1 MSWQLAS
8 LLVLIAALSASF
20 WWYGR
25 TRPTTREVAVIATL
39 AALAALGRDAF
50 VALPDVKPITAMV
63 LISGLAFGPGP
74 GFAVGAVSALAS
86 NVFLGQGPW
95 TPWQMAAWGLVGVG
109 GALLGR
115 LTGRQLGRVSLAVAC
130 AAGAVTFS
138 AIINLFT
145 WTATGAHTL
154 AQYVVILAAALPFD
168 LTHVVASFLFALA
181 FGPTLLRMLTRVRTR
196 LEVTWE
202 PAAAVSAAAAALL
215 VVAVTGVTGSGARAI
230 AATSAHPAVAHAAS
244 AGGVSGAVG
253 YLSAAQNTDGG
264 FGGSRGQ
271 ASTELYSA
279 WVAMGL
285 AAAGRHPQDVRRNG
299 NSVLSALRSGAGQ
312 LQGTGD
318 LERTILALRA
328 CGASVHSLAGHDPVA
343 ELGQARSRDGSFAHL
358 VNLTSFAVFSLRAAG
373 RSSSDPT
380 VHAAGRWLVGQENS
394 DGGFS
399 FQMRGAASDVDD
411 TAAAVQALIDAGLR
425 GSAVNRAVTFLE
437 GRQNADGGYALA
449 SGAGS
454 NAQSTA
460 WAVQALVASGLDP
473 EAVHHGAS
481 RSPLA
486 YLRSLQEPD
495 GSVRYSRTAT
505 QTPVWVTAQVLTA
518 LARKPFPIDPPKR
531 SRRGGPGGPA
541 GPAPHAQ
548 GHHPHRHRV
557 HRRAHAAGASGSAQ
571 ERLDALAGRS
581 GRAAGMLLGAM
592 IG

>member
-25 TRPTTREVAVIATL
+25 TRPSTREVAVVATL

-63 LISGLAFGPGP
+63 LISGLAFGAGP

-115 LTGRQLGRVSLAVAC
+115 LTGRHLGRMPLAVAC
-130 AAGAVTFS
+130 AGGAVAFS

-145 WTATGAHTL
+145 WTVTGSNTPG
-154 AQYVVILAAALPFD
+154 QYGVIVAAALPFD

-181 FGPTLLRMLTRVRTR
+181 FGPTLLRMLTRVRAR

-202 PAAAVSAAAAALL
+202 PAAALSVAAVALL
-215 VVAVTGVTGSGARAI
+215 VAALTGAPGSSATAV
-230 AATSAHPAVAHAAS
+230 AATRTQPGVAQAAA
-244 AGGVSGAVG
+244 AGGVSSAVG
-253 YLSAAQNTDGG
+253 YLTAAQNADGG

-285 AAAGRHPQDVRRNG
+285 AAAGRNPQDVRRG
-299 NSVLSALRSGAGQ
+299 GSSVLSALRSQSGQ

-343 ELGQARSRDGSFAHL
+343 ELQQARARDGSFAHL
-358 VNLTSFAVFSLRAAG
+358 VNLTSFAIFALRAAG

-380 VHAAGRWLVGQENS
+380 VHEAGSWLGAQQNS

-399 FQMRGAASDVDD
+399 FQMRGAPSDVDD
-411 TAAAVQALIDAGLR
+411 TAAAVQGLIDAGQR
-425 GSAVNRAVTFLE
+425 GSAVRRAVTFLKA
-437 GRQNADGGYALA
+437 RQNPDGGYALS

-460 WAVQALVASGLDP
+460 WAVQALVASGSDP
-473 EAVHHGAS
+473 ETVRRDGS
-481 RSPLA
+481 RSALA
-486 YLRSLQEPD
+486 YLRSLQVPD
-495 GSVRYSRTAT
+495 GSVRYSRTGT

-518 LARKPFPIDPPKR
+518 LARRPFPIDPPR
-531 SRRGGPGGPA
+531 RPRRGGPSGPA
-541 GPAPHAQ
+541 GRLPHAN
-548 GHHPHRHRV
+548 GHPRRKRV
-557 HRRAHAAGASGSAQ
+557 HHRARAAGAQLSAQ
-571 ERLDALAGRS
+571 QRLDALAARG
-581 GRAAGMLLGAM
+581 GQAAGMLLGAM

>member
-1 MSWQLAS
+1 VSWQLSS
-8 LLVLIAALSASF
+8 LLVLVVALAASF

-25 TRPTTREVAVIATL
+25 TRPTTREVAVVATL

-50 VALPDVKPITAMV
+50 VALPDVKPITAIV
-63 LISGLAFGPGP
+63 LISGLAFGAGP

-115 LTGRQLGRVSLAVAC
+115 LTGRRLGRVPLAVAC
-130 AAGAVTFS
+130 AGAAVAFS

-145 WTATGAHTL
+145 WTVTGSHTL
-154 AQYVVILAAALPFD
+154 VQYGVILAASLPFD
-168 LTHVVASFLFALA
+168 LTHVVASFLFGMA
-181 FGPTLLRMLTRVRTR
+181 FGPSLLRMLTRVRMR
-196 LEVTWE
+196 LQVTWE
-202 PAAAVSAAAAALL
+202 PAGVAGAAAVALLAAA
-215 VVAVTGVTGSGARAI
+215 VPGVTGSGSMAV
-230 AATSAHPAVAHAAS
+230 AATGAHPAAAHVAGAD
-244 AGGVSGAVG
+244 GVSGAVG
-253 YLSAAQNTDGG
+253 YLSAAQNVDGG

-285 AAAGRHPQDVRRNG
+285 AAAGEPPQDVRRNG
-299 NSVLSALRSGAGQ
+299 NSVLSALRSQAAQ

-343 ELGQARSRDGSFAHL
+343 ELAQARSRDGSFAHL
-358 VNLTSFAVFSLRAAG
+358 VNLTSFGVFALRAAG
-373 RSSSDPT
+373 RPSSDPM
-380 VHAAGRWLVGQENS
+380 VHAAGRWLAVQENA

-411 TAAAVQALIDAGLR
+411 TAAAVQALIDAGVH
-425 GSAVNRAVTFLE
+425 GSPVRRAVTFLR
-437 GRQNADGGYALA
+437 GRQNPDGGFALS

-473 EAVHHGAS
+473 EAAHRAGS

-486 YLRSLQEPD
+486 YLRSLQAPD
-495 GSVRYSRTAT
+495 GSVRYSRTST

-518 LARKPFPIDPPKR
+518 LARRPFPVDPPRR
-531 SRRGGPGGPA
+531 SAHGGPGTRTGRT
-541 GPAPHAQ
+541 PHAR
-548 GHHPHRHRV
+548 GRRRRHRV
-557 HRRAHAAGASGSAQ
+557 HGRAHASGATASAQ
-571 ERLDALAGRS
+571 QRLDALAGRS